1 MSTQAAIENK
11 ISHPGLQPASATN
24 PDEWLDA
31 HGNVLFAFALARVR
45 DRAAAQDVVQETF
58 LAALKARQSF
68 AGRSGERAWLFGI
81 LRNKLADYYRTKSKE
96 TAFEFSEALGEENE
110 RFFHGHGPGKD
121 GWISRVAPKR
131 WAEPDASLISKE
143 FQQVFEDCLS
153 KLPERMAQVFIRR
166 EVDEVSTDEL
176 CKDLGISS
184 DYTWVILHR
193 ARMSLRRCLEVHW
206 FGPDPLRSP
215 NYGTRESTDKRRES

>member
-1 MSTQAAIENK
+1 M
-11 ISHPGLQPASATN
+11 
-24 PDEWLDA
+24 
-31 HGNVLFAFALARVR
+31 
-45 DRAAAQDVVQETF
+45 AQDLVQETF

-96 TAFEFSEALGEENE
+96 TALEFSETLGEENE
-110 RFFHGHGPGKD
+110 GSFHSRGPGKD
-121 GWISRVAPKR
+121 GWISRIAPKR

-153 KLPERMAQVFIRR
+153 KLPEKMAQVFIRR
-166 EVDEVSTDEL
+166 EVDEASTEEL

-184 DYTWVILHR
+184 DNTWVILYR

-206 FGPDPLRSP
+206 FGVDRLRRP
-215 NYGTRESTDKRRES
+215 TYETRESAARRREP